1 MPKQYNLTIDEI
13 MRQVV
18 KAESG
23 GFAEEEIQA
32 AEARLG
38 VKLPAVYRDY
48 LKQYGREE
56 MNNSFNQL
64 FAPDEIFTSY
74 EQLAKDVA
82 RFAKPDEDDEYR
94 KLSQLPQEEWHTV
107 TDNYVLIWCEN
118 QGVWNAGY
126 LLSDLQKGVENPPVY
141 LSDNDDFLSFF
152 LAWDNTE
159 NFLQSM
165 MECAFS
171 EVSGYDMPYISDAGK
186 INAFLRENGID
197 KSQLLRKVNDTVIR
211 GNCLDSDNG
220 LFCMYYRE
228 KQPDFEDMYLIVTEL
243 DF

>member
-32 AEARLG
+32 AEVRLG
-38 VKLPAVYRDY
+38 VKLPEVYRDY

-56 MNNSFNQL
+56 MNNAFNQI

-74 EQLAKDVA
+74 EQLAEDVA
-82 RFAKPDEDDEYR
+82 HFAKPDEDDEYW

-126 LLSDLQKGVENPPVY
+126 LLSDLQKGVENPPIY

-152 LAWDNTE
+152 KAWDNTE

-165 MECAFS
+165 MDAALS
-171 EVSGYDMPYISDAGK
+171 EISTYELPYMSDAGT
-186 INAFLRENGID
+186 INRFLRENGID
-197 KSQLLRKVNDTVIR
+197 KSQLLRKVNDTVTR

-220 LFCMYYRE
+220 LFCMYCSE
-228 KQPDFEDMYLIVTEL
+228 KQPDFEDMYLIVAEL